1 MEQKTYIK
9 SSVDDLNLATMLIAP
24 DEGQPRGIV
33 QFVHGMCDH
42 KERYYPFMRFLA
54 SHGYVCIIHDQRGHG
69 ESVKS
74 KDDLEY
80 MYSGGWKA
88 MIEDIVCK

>member
-9 SSVDDLNLATMLIAP
+9 ASADDLKLATMLIAP
-24 DEGQPRGIV
+24 DKRQPRAIV

-42 KERYYPFMRFLA
+42 KERYYSFMHFLA

-69 ESVKS
+69 ESVKI